1 MIKDFKNCGVVC
13 KIIGVLLIILIL
25 VLISY
30 YSAATTEKL
39 KQADYIGRDNNV
51 ITVSKKGTVYA
62 TPNLVKVSFSIITE
76 EKEVGDALK
85 NNSQKSSAVI
95 ETLKAQGVGESDIK
109 TTYYN
114 VYPLYEW
121 RKVDSADMY
130 STGTRVLVGYEAR
143 QTIEAK
149 IRDVTKVS
157 DIIDASV
164 NAGAN
169 EVSGLSFIV
178 ENEENFKTQART
190 KAIIDARNEASQTAK
205 TLGVKLGDI
214 VSFTESTY
222 VPYDYLKLASSSVE
236 GMGSAD
242 SSSIAT
248 GENKIEVTVN
258 ITFEIK

>member
-1 MIKDFKNCGVVC
+1 MIKDFKNCGVIC
-13 KIIGVLLIILIL
+13 KIIGVLLIILVL

-157 DIIDASV
+157 
-164 NAGAN
+164 
-169 EVSGLSFIV
+169 
-178 ENEENFKTQART
+178 
-190 KAIIDARNEASQTAK
+190 
-205 TLGVKLGDI
+205 
-214 VSFTESTY
+214 
-222 VPYDYLKLASSSVE
+222 
-236 GMGSAD
+236 
-242 SSSIAT
+242 
-248 GENKIEVTVN
+248 
-258 ITFEIK
+258 